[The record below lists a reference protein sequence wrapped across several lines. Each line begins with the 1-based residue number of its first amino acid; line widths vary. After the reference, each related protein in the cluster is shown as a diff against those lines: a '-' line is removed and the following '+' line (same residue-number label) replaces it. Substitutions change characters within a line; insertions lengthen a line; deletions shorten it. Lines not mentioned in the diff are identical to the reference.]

1 MNYTCLVIVQFEL
14 NFVGGHKRKGVKNMK
29 NSFSVDFHLTLDLDN
44 SIDMYLYEYLL
55 YVRNQL
61 IDSSSSNILYNV
73 ILFASHKDKDFMSL
87 SDYIDNV
94 LLCNSEDNK
103 NE

>member
-1 MNYTCLVIVQFEL
+1 MNYTCFVIVQFEL
-14 NFVGGHKRKGVKNMK
+14 NFVGGQKRKGVKNMK
-29 NSFSVDFHLTLDLDN
+29 NSFSVNYHFTLDLDY
-44 SIDMYLYEYLL
+44 SLDMYLYEYLL
-55 YVRNQL
+55 YVGAQL
-61 IDSSSSNILYNV
+61 VDSSQSNILTNV